1 MKRRLNVKGLVALI
15 SYILCYVLII
25 SDMIQLL
32 KGKTFTPTGIAYF
45 IGIMVIGCIIEEYL
59 RRLIERKN

>member
-32 KGKTFTPTGIAYF
+32 KGKTFTTFGIAYF

-59 RRLIERKN
+59 QRLIERKN